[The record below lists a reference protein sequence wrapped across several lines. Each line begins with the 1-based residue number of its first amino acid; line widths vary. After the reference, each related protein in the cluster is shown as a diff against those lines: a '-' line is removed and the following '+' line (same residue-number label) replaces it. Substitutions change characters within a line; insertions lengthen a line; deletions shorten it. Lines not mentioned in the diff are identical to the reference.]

1 MSSTMRSLILLFLLG
16 CFATFTS
23 AQEAENF
30 VKGNIY
36 KLSTNIIVTDDDGI
50 KHQAW
55 RKERFQVLQVAD
67 GFALIRFLKV
77 YKFTG
82 YKSNSEKHVDT
93 HSTYKLP
100 FEVTVDSV
108 ELLTLNISEPSNIG
122 PVSGPLIVPFKWR
135 LDDDTLTGDAT
146 VGLYAGY
153 RFEPQL
159 FSSNVTLPIT
169 PFISAG
175 LAQISVNNSET
186 NDSDVKTGV
195 TVALGMLWEWDE
207 VTVGVVYGQDR
218 IGDSE
223 WEHEGEGWLSISV
236 GWKFE

>member
-1 MSSTMRSLILLFLLG
+1 LG
-16 CFATFTS
+16 CFTTYVS
-23 AQEAENF
+23 AQETEKF

-36 KLSTNIIVTDDDGI
+36 KLSTNIVVKDSNGDD
-50 KHQAW
+50 HVAW
-55 RKERFQVLQVAD
+55 RKERFQVLQVEND
-67 GFALIRFLKV
+67 FALISFLKI
-77 YKFTG
+77 YKFAEDG
-82 YKSNSEKHVDT
+82 DDAEKHVNT

-100 FEVTVDSV
+100 IKVTIDSV

-122 PVSGPLIVPFKWR
+122 LVSGPLIVPFKWR
-135 LDDDTLTGDAT
+135 IDDDTLTGDAT
-146 VGLYAGY
+146 IGLYAGY

-175 LAQISVNNSET
+175 LAQISVNNTET
-186 NDSDVKTGV
+186 EDSDVKTGV
-195 TVALGMLWEWDE
+195 TLALGMLWEWDD
-207 VTVGVVYGQDR
+207 VTIGVVYGQDR